1 MQLINSVV
9 IITEYSQIA
18 IKGISTELTHKVTVP
33 ITKLPW
39 QGKLQSAKVRVYK
52 EAHKQVEK
60 RHSGQW
66 QASSDGSISFRISTE
81 KKTYSVSERVTVRAE
96 LKNNSNVDV
105 SILPVRVAFGNV
117 GDAIRLSGP
126 QEVKYRGPFKSMPPP
141 KKVVLSAGS
150 TTSAEATIGDRYEGF
165 GVKGEYKITCSL
177 SGMTST
183 VVVTLMDKKD

>member
-1 MQLINSVV
+1 MNMRIQNASLIV
-9 IITEYSQIA
+9 IMLFLLCGCDSQTQR
-18 IKGISTELTHKVTVP
+18 S
-33 ITKLPW
+33 
-39 QGKLQSAKVRVYK
+39 SAQPEK
-52 EAHKQVEK
+52 ASAATSFEK

-66 QASSDGSISFRISTE
+66 QASSDGSVAFRISTE
-81 KKTYSVSERVTVRAE
+81 KETYGVSERVTVRAE
-96 LKNNSNVDV
+96 LKNNSNADV
-105 SILPVRVAFGNV
+105 SVLPVRVAFGNV

-150 TTSAEATIGDRYEGF
+150 TTSAEATIGERYEGF
-165 GVKGEYKITCSL
+165 GVKGEYKITCSF